1 MNKGRIYALLAIL
14 MVSAFASVPLA
25 SANKEDGIM
34 YYGVGSLV
42 VDLDPHQ
49 AWDSASLDVIDQVCE
64 GLFGYDLSDPELAIV
79 PVLAESLG
87 TWNEDATEFTVTLKE
102 GVTFHDGNEFDGND
116 VAWTFARLNAL
127 IDAGES
133 QIAELYEPLAAEYPA
148 TPLVIKNVTVVS
160 DYVVT
165 FYLNY
170 PYVPF
175 VPLLCFGGSVILS
188 NESTPVDTLLD
199 VATDTLVGTGP
210 YIYGE
215 ATAEALDLL
224 AFEDWHGVR
233 PDEYLEEVLF
243 LYYDDNT
250 AKDQAFLAG
259 ELDWVDGSQPEFLD
273 QYIASPIHYV
283 GEQRQGTGISYM
295 GMNTVDINKTM
306 RQAISYAF
314 EYDYVIE
321 EMRQGNAARL
331 TSPVPEGIMYHNPDL
346 NYPTYNLTHARQILI
361 DAGIAPA
368 AAADNI
374 DNDAWWLRTT
384 LENPIATYNYSWNT
398 GNAFRADLGILTRA
412 DLELI
417 GIEVVMTGMTWS
429 DYLTKLFAHPWELQ
443 LYMIGW
449 GPDYNDPSNFINPL
463 FSNTS
468 SSNGAQVNDPHLQDL
483 MTEGLITTD
492 PEDRRDVYYEI
503 QEYIVEDIMPWVF
516 LFVALGRGIWSTEL
530 AGIQRN
536 PMGKI
541 YFATMNWQGTEK
553 TTEPTDDDTT
563 PTDDDTTPTDD
574 DSPGIPGYSFI
585 GLLGA
590 AAIGLG
596 VLLYKKR
603 S

>member
-1 MNKGRIYALLAIL
+1 
-14 MVSAFASVPLA
+14 
-25 SANKEDGIM
+25 
-34 YYGVGSLV
+34 
-42 VDLDPHQ
+42 
-49 AWDSASLDVIDQVCE
+49 VIDQVCE
-64 GLFGYDLSDPELAIV
+64 GLFGYDLSDPELAIK
-79 PVLAESLG
+79 PVLAESMG
-87 TWNEDATEFTVTLKE
+87 TWNAEATEFTVDLKQ
-102 GVTFHDGNEFDGND
+102 GVTFHDGNEFDAYD
-116 VAWTFARLNAL
+116 VQWTFDRLNAL
-127 IDAGES
+127 IEAEES
-133 QIAELYEPLAAEYPA
+133 QIAELYEPLYDVYPA
-148 TPLVIKNVTVVS
+148 TPLVIAEVE
-160 DYVVT
+160 VVT
-165 FYLNY
+165 DYQVIFHLNY

-175 VPLLCFGGSVILS
+175 VPLLCFSGSVILS

-199 VATDTLVGTGP
+199 VAADLLVGTGP
-210 YIYGE
+210 YEYVE
-215 ATAEALDLL
+215 ATDEALDLV
-224 AFEDWHGVR
+224 AFADWHGER
-233 PDEYLEEVLF
+233 PAEYLEEIIF

-295 GMNTVDINKTM
+295 GMNTIDINKTM
-306 RQAISYAF
+306 RQAISWAF

-331 TSPVPEGIMYHNPDL
+331 TSPVPEGIMYHNPNLD
-346 NYPTYNLTHARQILI
+346 YPTYNLTHARQILI
-361 DAGIAPA
+361 DAGIAPE

-374 DNDAWWLRTT
+374 DNDAWWQRLT

-398 GNAFRADLGILTRA
+398 GNAFRADLGILTRS
-412 DLELI
+412 DLEKI
-417 GIEVVMTGMTWS
+417 GIEVVMTGMTWAE
-429 DYLTKLFAHPWELQ
+429 YLGKLFSRPWELQ
-443 LYMIGW
+443 LYMLGW

-468 SSNGAQVNDPHLQDL
+468 SSNGAQVNDPVLQA
-483 MTEGLITTD
+483 MMAEGLTTTD
-492 PEDRRDVYYEI
+492 PEERRDVYYEI

-530 AGIQRN
+530 GGIQRN

-541 YFATMNWQGTEK
+541 YFATMNWGGTEK
-553 TTEPTDDDTT
+553 LPTDDAG
-563 PTDDDTTPTDD
+563 DDTE
-574 DSPGIPGYSFI
+574 PGIPGYSFI